1 MSNEAKLEE
10 LRARTD
16 RELLILIRREL
27 DRTLAVA
34 DVAATKGSP
43 LHVQAEEAYE
53 TVMTL
58 LPKVTGLSSDERREL
73 NRLKELRV
81 ALDRLPA
88 EIVQWYTA

>member
-1 MSNEAKLEE
+1 MGRIFCFGFLAIFEGAG
-10 LRARTD
+10 
-16 RELLILIRREL
+16 ILI
-27 DRTLAVA
+27 DAVLIE
-34 DVAATKGSP
+34 K
-43 LHVQAEEAYE
+43 AYE

-73 NRLKELRV
+73 TIRLKELRV